1 MNCLECR
8 ELIQRMMDG
17 DFSPE
22 NQSALAAHAT
32 SCHNCR
38 ELQAAARRLLDG
50 LRRAARPEP
59 PAGLDQRICQ
69 AALLQSQ
76 RQFRTRRVAWA
87 AAMAAGI
94 LAVLSLGYFW
104 QFSLGKPQPSA
115 LAIRPAP
122 ADLSKPA
129 PSLNHMKRLTRPG
142 CYCRRSCR
150 RCRRQASRKLSRCS
164 SSRRSLC
171 RRSREA

>member
-22 NQSALAAHAT
+22 DQSALAAHAT
-32 SCHNCR
+32 SCHECR
-38 ELQAAARRLLDG
+38 ELQTAARLLLDG
-50 LRRAARPEP
+50 LRLAARPEP
-59 PAGLDQRICQ
+59 PAGLDQRICK

-94 LAVLSLGYFW
+94 LAVLGLGYVY
-104 QFSLGKPQPSA
+104 LLKRRA
-115 LAIRPAP
+115 L
-122 ADLSKPA
+122 
-129 PSLNHMKRLTRPG
+129 
-142 CYCRRSCR
+142 
-150 RCRRQASRKLSRCS
+150 
-164 SSRRSLC
+164 
-171 RRSREA
+171 EWE